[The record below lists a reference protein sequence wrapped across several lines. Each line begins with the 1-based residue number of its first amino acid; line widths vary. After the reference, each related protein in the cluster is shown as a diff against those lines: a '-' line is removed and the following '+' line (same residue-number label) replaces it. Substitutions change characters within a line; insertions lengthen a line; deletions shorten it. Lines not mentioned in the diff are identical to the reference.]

1 MKITL
6 KEREHMNQKI
16 LIVYYSWSG
25 NTRKIAEIIHKYVD
39 GTIIEILPEKPY
51 PKSYNDTV
59 QQAKKEIREGYKP
72 PIKNKIENIDEYNI
86 IFVGTPNW
94 WSTIAPPIATFL
106 SQYDLSGKIIVPF
119 CTHGGGG
126 KGRIVEDITRLCNN
140 AKILECFSIYG
151 GESRDLENKVVEWL
165 KKLELLK

>member
-1 MKITL
+1 
-6 KEREHMNQKI
+6 MNQKI

-25 NTRKIAEIIHKYVD
+25 KTRKIAEIIHKYVD
-39 GTIIEILPEKPY
+39 GTLIEIIPEKPY

-59 QQAKKEIREGYKP
+59 QQAKKEIREDYKP

-94 WSTIAPPIATFL
+94 WSTIAPPIVTFL

-126 KGRIVEDITRLCNN
+126 KGRIVEDITRFCKNV
-140 AKILECFSIYG
+140 KILECFSIYG

>member
-1 MKITL
+1 MRL
-6 KEREHMNQKI
+6 SQKN
-16 LIVYYSWSG
+16 LTQ
-25 NTRKIAEIIHKYVD
+25 N
-39 GTIIEILPEKPY
+39 P
-51 PKSYNDTV
+51 NDTV

-94 WSTIAPPIATFL
+94 WSTIAPHIATFL
-106 SQYDLSGKIIVPF
+106 SQYALSGKIIVPF

-126 KGRIVEDITRLCNN
+126 KGRIVEDITRLCKNV
-140 AKILECFSIYG
+140 KILECFSIYG
-151 GESRDLENKVVEWL
+151 GELRDLENKVVEWL